1 MSTTSSTLI
10 FMTVCRRALKGY
22 SSVIGVA
29 CVAQSLNHLHM
40 EQQLHWSK
48 NRGQKYRKQSFMT
61 VKPALVIIKS

>member
-22 SSVIGVA
+22 SSVIDVA

-40 EQQLHWSK
+40 EQQLPTLPEHSGFSEV
-48 NRGQKYRKQSFMT
+48 RVARY
-61 VKPALVIIKS
+61 LVFCVVFVHT

>member
-1 MSTTSSTLI
+1 MGTTSSTLI

-40 EQQLHWSK
+40 EQQLPTLPEHSGFSGV
-48 NRGQKYRKQSFMT
+48 RY
-61 VKPALVIIKS
+61 LVFCVVFVHT